1 MHMMPMALSL
11 YPTDPTMI
19 RKILSLLAFNALSER
34 IDIKLHP
41 AYAYLCSRQ
50 PIVTGTSVLALKYK
64 DGIMMAADNLG
75 ALTPLHKTLSIAYN
89 IPQLPTDPLPASRIS
104 NDSTQLANTPLS
116 ARVAT
121 CPISNISRSSWRN
134 SSSMN
139 LPLKMVMI

>member
-75 ALTPLHKTLSIAYN
+75 ALTPFAQDSLHCL
-89 IPQLPTDPLPASRIS
+89 
-104 NDSTQLANTPLS
+104 
-116 ARVAT
+116 
-121 CPISNISRSSWRN
+121 
-134 SSSMN
+134 
-139 LPLKMVMI
+139 